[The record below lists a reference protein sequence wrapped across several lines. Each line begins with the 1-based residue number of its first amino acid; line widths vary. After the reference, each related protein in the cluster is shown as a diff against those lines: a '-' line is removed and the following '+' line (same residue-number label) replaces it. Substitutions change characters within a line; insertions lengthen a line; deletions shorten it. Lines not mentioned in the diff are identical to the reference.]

1 MESEFTESR
10 SIRLDQVKP
19 PEIPAP
25 GSNREASVW
34 SARLQKLRPSTS
46 VQEAT
51 LSNSGVLNAQIW
63 LAEMPWRPAA
73 AWAMLAGLL
82 SCGLFVRPLELAWP
96 TVVLLLLLVD
106 PLWGSLWRIAGGRA
120 ELLPLRENPAHSHVS
135 LPYLKPGSPASKL
148 LDRNTE
154 EVLPVLFR
162 VVFPGVLLTLLVA
175 SALGVVAVAATVVVL
190 LLAGLGWISTR
201 RAHRIPVFLHSLV
214 GIGLPMLLAAWL
226 VGDRSVAATAWI
238 GTAWSG
244 TAWTGDVQTK
254 ALSTAQVAL
263 IVLWTLHQWGA
274 GRAVRF
280 SNEQFGLLVLG
291 IADIGMAILLLWV
304 QAPLWLAIWLVA
316 ILPTWLLI
324 YRRQP
329 LRRAAAWQ
337 LLAMLVSAAGVGQ
350 SL

>member
-1 MESEFTESR
+1 MENEFTQSSSLRADPVEPSVLTAPDSR
-10 SIRLDQVKP
+10 RT
-19 PEIPAP
+19 
-25 GSNREASVW
+25 ASTW
-34 SARLQKLRPSTS
+34 RARLRQFRPSTS

-63 LAEMPWRPAA
+63 LGQMPWRPAA

-82 SCGLFVRPLELAWP
+82 AGGLFVRPTGLAWP

-106 PLWGSLWRIAGGRA
+106 PLWGSLWRIAGGRT
-120 ELLPLRENPAHSHVS
+120 ELLPLRESQSQSHIP

-154 EVLPVLFR
+154 AVLPVLFR
-162 VVFPGVLLTLLVA
+162 VVFPAVLLALLVA
-175 SALGVVAVAATVVVL
+175 SALGMVAVAMTVVVL
-190 LLAGLGWISTR
+190 LFAGLGWISTR

-214 GIGLPMLLAAWL
+214 SIGLPMLLAAWL
-226 VGDRSVAATAWI
+226 AGDTSAEIAR
-238 GTAWSG
+238 
-244 TAWTGDVQTK
+244 TGDVRTG
-254 ALSTAQVAL
+254 ALGAAQIAL

-274 GRAVRF
+274 GRAIRF

-291 IADIGMAILLLWV
+291 IADICMAILLLWV

-316 ILPTWLLI
+316 TLPTWLLI
-324 YRRQP
+324 YRGQP

-350 SL
+350 GFI

>member
-10 SIRLDQVKP
+10 SIRVDQVKP
-19 PEIPAP
+19 PESPAS
-25 GSNREASVW
+25 GSNREASAW
-34 SARLQKLRPSTS
+34 SARLQRLRPSTS

-63 LAEMPWRPAA
+63 LAETPWRPAA

-82 SCGLFVRPLELAWP
+82 SGGLFVRPLELAWP

-120 ELLPLRENPAHSHVS
+120 ELLPLRENRAHSHLS

-226 VGDRSVAATAWI
+226 VGDRSVADAAWI
-238 GTAWSG
+238 G
-244 TAWTGDVQTK
+244 TAWTGDVRTN

-280 SNEQFGLLVLG
+280 SDEQFGLLVLG
-291 IADIGMAILLLWV
+291 IADISMAILLLWV